1 MVERLER
8 SKRYME
14 FIYGALGVVLALGL
28 FAFGA
33 FVGWRIKERMIEAA
47 RRSYAEEI
55 TEKEREELRAE
66 QEAFSAL
73 MGYNIDTAY
82 GLNEGVRADE

>member
-1 MVERLER
+1 
-8 SKRYME
+8 ME

-28 FAFGA
+28 FAFGV
-33 FVGWRIKERMIEAA
+33 FVGWRIKGRMIEAA

-82 GLNEGVRADE
+82 GLNEGVRTDE

>member
-1 MVERLER
+1 
-8 SKRYME
+8 ME

-28 FAFGA
+28 FAFGV
-33 FVGWRIKERMIEAA
+33 FVGWRIKGRMIEAA

-66 QEAFSAL
+66 HHIHALLQVTAFHYISPTESLASRK
-73 MGYNIDTAY
+73 YW
-82 GLNEGVRADE
+82 VRPVLAK

>member
-1 MVERLER
+1 
-8 SKRYME
+8 ME

-28 FAFGA
+28 FAFGV
-33 FVGWRIKERMIEAA
+33 FVGWRIKGRMIEAA

-55 TEKEREELRAE
+55 TEKEREE